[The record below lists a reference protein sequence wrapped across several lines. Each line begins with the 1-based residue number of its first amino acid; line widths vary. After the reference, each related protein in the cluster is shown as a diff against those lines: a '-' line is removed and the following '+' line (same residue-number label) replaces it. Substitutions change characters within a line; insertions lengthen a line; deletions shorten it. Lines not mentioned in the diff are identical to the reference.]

1 MIIKPFIWFS
11 QYLRFFLNIF
21 GIRRNLDPSGSSN
34 WRVCRFYRFVC
45 WPNASFVADF
55 ENGGVADRNESSN
68 KVKMRSAYL
77 RIFNESWL
85 IFER

>member
-21 GIRRNLDPSGSSN
+21 GIRRNFDPSGSSN
-34 WRVCRFYRFVC
+34 GVFADSADLHAGQTLLL
-45 WPNASFVADF
+45 PPILKKGAVA
-55 ENGGVADRNESSN
+55 GRSESSN
-68 KVKMRSAYL
+68 EVKMRSAYL